1 MNGTDALEAERIV
14 GKLDKGESGPF
25 PGACLCVARHL
36 PQAALRRDSN
46 EPPK

>member
-25 PGACLCVARHL
+25 RGLSMGCAPDV
-36 PQAALRRDSN
+36 P
-46 EPPK
+46 